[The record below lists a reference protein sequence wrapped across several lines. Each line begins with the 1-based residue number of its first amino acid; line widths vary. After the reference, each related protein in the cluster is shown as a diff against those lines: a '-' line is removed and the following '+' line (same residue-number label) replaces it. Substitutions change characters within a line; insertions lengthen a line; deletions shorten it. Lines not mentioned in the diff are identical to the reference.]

1 MNLSYLKTAKVKN
14 IIPLYCTDTECGVS
28 RKHQGTEA
36 DLQCIQQHIC
46 QGNNCVN
53 SPSGQAN
60 KLENGEVEIK
70 IMSMAEEQCDL
81 GRLLCEKHYP

>member
-1 MNLSYLKTAKVKN
+1 MNPSYLKTAKVKN
-14 IIPLYCTDTECGVS
+14 IINLYCTDIECGVS
-28 RKHQGTEA
+28 RKHQCTEA

-46 QGNNCVN
+46 QGYNCVN

-70 IMSMAEEQCDL
+70 VMSMAKQQNDL
-81 GRLLCEKHYP
+81 EGLLCEKHYP